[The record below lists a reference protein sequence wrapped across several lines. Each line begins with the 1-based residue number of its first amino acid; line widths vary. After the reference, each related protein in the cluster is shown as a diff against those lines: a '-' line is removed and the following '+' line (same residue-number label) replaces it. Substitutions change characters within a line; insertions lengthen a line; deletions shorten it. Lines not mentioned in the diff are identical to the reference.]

1 MMFTIIIVRI
11 LTMSTIYSRRD
22 STVETSMSG
31 GRSGSISS
39 GTGRRVSRSEFTPI
53 PEDNNGIDNVN
64 VPRRPSLYRSVRS
77 VPGQLYFFG
86 LMYFILFF
94 ISCLFLS
101 FAFFIS

>member
-1 MMFTIIIVRI
+1 
-11 LTMSTIYSRRD
+11 MSTIYSRRD

-77 VPGQLYFFG
+77 VPRQLNFFG
-86 LMYFILFF
+86 
-94 ISCLFLS
+94 SCTLS
-101 FAFFIS
+101 FSLYQVNSYRLPFL